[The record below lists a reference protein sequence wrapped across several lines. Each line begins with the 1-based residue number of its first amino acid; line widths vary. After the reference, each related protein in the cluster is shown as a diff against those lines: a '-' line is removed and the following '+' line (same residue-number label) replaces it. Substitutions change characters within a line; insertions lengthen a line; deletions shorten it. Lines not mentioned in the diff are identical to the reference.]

1 MNFENTAS
9 IHCSLMTRTIIQQ
22 FAPMSICSIVRS
34 AWSMPLTKPKW
45 LWHTLVDV
53 KRIYALD
60 GWPSLYL
67 IVLVIIAI
75 FFVCVA
81 IDIIRKKTIEKIIF
95 QQIDKIL

>member
-1 MNFENTAS
+1 
-9 IHCSLMTRTIIQQ
+9 
-22 FAPMSICSIVRS
+22 MSICSIVRS
-34 AWSMPLTKPKW
+34 AWSLPLTKPKW

>member
-1 MNFENTAS
+1 M
-9 IHCSLMTRTIIQQ
+9 R
-22 FAPMSICSIVRS
+22 
-34 AWSMPLTKPKW
+34 KW

-75 FFVCVA
+75 FFVCA
-81 IDIIRKKTIEKIIF
+81 TIDIIRKKQLKNNISSNR
-95 QQIDKIL
+95 